1 MFGNIGLKFEMI
13 SVVMLTA
20 IPYAGFKTNAYHG
33 DPYEKLWNEVPV
45 GTFKHRWIM
54 LKFTSLYVLL
64 SANGVCGR

>member
-33 DPYEKLWNEVPV
+33 DLYEKQRTEHF
-45 GTFKHRWIM
+45 GMRYRWVHSSIGG
-54 LKFTSLYVLL
+54 L
-64 SANGVCGR
+64 C